1 MVRYAVIS
9 DIHANLEAFQKTLE
23 DIDSQNVDEI
33 ICLGDIVGYYPN
45 PNECVELCKKRH
57 IQCIRGNH
65 DDAVT
70 GICGIE
76 DFNPVAQEALI
87 WTSRHLDRANKE
99 WLLHLPEHLV
109 IEEKILA
116 VHGSPWHPYAY
127 IFSAQEAAHAFT
139 FLQTNY
145 PQIQVCF
152 YGHTHQKAL
161 YYTKESSVEEVEKN
175 RKYILGNKGLYLINP
190 GSVGQPRDGSPGA
203 FYAIYDS
210 QTREIEF
217 RHLTYDLTLT
227 QRKVIE
233 VGLPYM
239 LAERLNL
246 GY

>member
-1 MVRYAVIS
+1 VRYAVIS

-23 DIDSQNVDEI
+23 DIDLQNVDEI
-33 ICLGDIVGYYPN
+33 ICLGDLVGYYPN
-45 PNECVELCKKRH
+45 PNECVELCKKH
-57 IQCIRGNH
+57 QIKCIRGNH
-65 DDAVT
+65 DDAAI

-76 DFNPVAQEALI
+76 DFNPVAQKALI
-87 WTSRHLDRANKE
+87 WTSRHLDKANKE
-99 WLLHLPEHLV
+99 WLSRLPELLV
-109 IEEKILA
+109 LEEKILM

-127 IFSAQEAAHAFT
+127 IFSAQEAVHAFA
-139 FLQTNY
+139 FLQANY
-145 PQIQVCF
+145 PQIEVCF

-210 QTREIEF
+210 QKREVEF

-233 VGLPYM
+233 AGLPSM
-239 LAERLNL
+239 LAERLIF